1 MRAPFYTYIT
11 ALVIIAGVSVSTR
24 AQAGV
29 YTFTD
34 ASGVIHFTN
43 RPADPRYAGMMRVG
57 YVPDPAQPTMAPLA
71 DPNRYTPLV
80 KKTARELQID
90 EALLRA
96 VIAVESGYDAHAV
109 SSRGAVGL
117 MQLMPETARRYG
129 VTNLY
134 DPAQNIRGGAHYLR
148 DLMGRFNNDLSLALA
163 AYNAGEDAIVQHGNR
178 IPPYRETLMYVPKV
192 LDTYR
197 RYKTTIR

>member
-1 MRAPFYTYIT
+1 MHSHFYRCFT
-11 ALVIIAGVSVSTR
+11 ALVILLGVSE
-24 AQAGV
+24 AALAGV

-34 ASGVIHFTN
+34 ANGIIHFTN
-43 RPADPRYAGMMRVG
+43 RPADPRYNGMARVA
-57 YVPDPAQPTMAPLA
+57 YLPDPVRPATVPLA
-71 DPNRYTPLV
+71 DPNRYIPLV

-96 VIAVESGYDAHAV
+96 VIAVESGFDARAV

-134 DPAQNIRGGAHYLR
+134 DPAQNIRGGARYLR
-148 DLMGRFNNDLSLALA
+148 DLMGKFNNDLSLALA

-197 RYKTTIR
+197 RYKPTIR

>member
-1 MRAPFYTYIT
+1 MRASFYRYIT
-11 ALVIIAGVSVSTR
+11 VLMVILGAPEL
-24 AQAGV
+24 AHAGV

-34 ASGVIHFTN
+34 ANGVIHFTN
-43 RPADPRYAGMMRVG
+43 KPTDPRYAGMVRVAFL
-57 YVPDPAQPTMAPLA
+57 PDPVRPTTVPLV
-71 DPNRYTPLV
+71 DPNRYIPLV

-96 VIAVESGYDAHAV
+96 VIAVESGYDARAV

-134 DPAQNIRGGAHYLR
+134 DPAQTIRGGARYLR
-148 DLMGRFNNDLSLALA
+148 DLMGKFNNDLSLALA
-163 AYNAGEDAIVQHGNR
+163 AYNAGEDAIVQYGNR

-197 RYKTTIR
+197 RYKPAIR

>member
-1 MRAPFYTYIT
+1 MCSHFYRCFT
-11 ALVIIAGVSVSTR
+11 ALVIILGVSE
-24 AQAGV
+24 AALAGV

-34 ASGVIHFTN
+34 ANGVIHFTN
-43 RPADPRYAGMMRVG
+43 RPADPRYNGMARVA
-57 YVPDPAQPTMAPLA
+57 YLPDPVRPTTVPLA
-71 DPNRYTPLV
+71 DPNRYIPLV

-96 VIAVESGYDAHAV
+96 VIAVESGYDARAV

-134 DPAQNIRGGAHYLR
+134 DPAQNIRGGARYLR
-148 DLMGRFNNDLSLALA
+148 DLMGKFNNDLSLALA

-178 IPPYRETLMYVPKV
+178 IPPYRETLLYVPKV

-197 RYKTTIR
+197 RYKPTIR

>member
-1 MRAPFYTYIT
+1 MHSHFYRCLT
-11 ALVIIAGVSVSTR
+11 ALVILLGVSE
-24 AQAGV
+24 AALAGV

-34 ASGVIHFTN
+34 ANGIIHFTN
-43 RPADPRYAGMMRVG
+43 RPADPRYNGMARVA
-57 YVPDPAQPTMAPLA
+57 YLPDPARPRTVPLP

-80 KKTARELQID
+80 RKTARDLQID

-96 VIAVESGYDAHAV
+96 VIAVESGYDAQAV
-109 SSRGAVGL
+109 SRRGAVGL

-134 DPAQNIRGGAHYLR
+134 DPAQNIRGGARYLR

-163 AYNAGEDAIVQHGNR
+163 AYNAGEDAIVQYGNR
-178 IPPYRETLMYVPKV
+178 IPPYRETLLYVPKV

-197 RYKTTIR
+197 RYKPVKR

>member
-1 MRAPFYTYIT
+1 MRTFFCRYVAVL
-11 ALVIIAGVSVSTR
+11 ALMLGVSGF
-24 AQAGV
+24 AHAGIF
-29 YTFTD
+29 TFTD
-34 ASGVIHFTN
+34 ANGIIHFTN
-43 RPADPRYAGMMRVG
+43 RPSDPRYAGMTRVS
-57 YVPDPAQPTMAPLA
+57 YLPDPARAPA
-71 DPNRYTPLV
+71 VDPNRYTPLV
-80 KKTARELQID
+80 RKAAREVQID

-96 VIAVESGYDAHAV
+96 VIAVESGYDASAV

-134 DPAQNIRGGAHYLR
+134 DPAQNIRGGARYLR
-148 DLMGRFNNDLSLALA
+148 DLIGKFNNDLSLALA
-163 AYNAGEDAIVQHGNR
+163 AYNAGEDAIVQYGNR

-197 RYKTTIR
+197 RYKPAVR

>member
-1 MRAPFYTYIT
+1 MCSHFYRCFT
-11 ALVIIAGVSVSTR
+11 ALVIILGVSE
-24 AQAGV
+24 AALAGV

-34 ASGVIHFTN
+34 ANGVIHFTN
-43 RPADPRYAGMMRVG
+43 RPADPRYNGMVRVA
-57 YVPDPAQPTMAPLA
+57 YLPDPVRPTTIPLA
-71 DPNRYTPLV
+71 DPNRYIPLV

-96 VIAVESGYDAHAV
+96 VIAVESGYDARAV

-134 DPAQNIRGGAHYLR
+134 DPAQNIRGGARYLR
-148 DLMGRFNNDLSLALA
+148 DLMGKFNNDLSLALA

-178 IPPYRETLMYVPKV
+178 IPPYRETLLYVPKV

-197 RYKTTIR
+197 RYKPTIR

>member
-1 MRAPFYTYIT
+1 MRASFYYRYIT
-11 ALVIIAGVSVSTR
+11 VLVAILGVSGS
-24 AQAGV
+24 AHAGV

-34 ASGVIHFTN
+34 ANGIIHFTN
-43 RPADPRYAGMMRVG
+43 KPADPRYAGMVRVS
-57 YVPDPAQPTMAPLA
+57 YLPDPARPTTVPLA
-71 DPNRYTPLV
+71 DSNRYIPLV

-96 VIAVESGYDAHAV
+96 VIAVESGYDARAV

-134 DPAQNIRGGAHYLR
+134 DPAQNIRGGARYLR
-148 DLMGRFNNDLSLALA
+148 DLMGKFNNDLSLVLA
-163 AYNAGEDAIVQHGNR
+163 AYNAGEDAIVQYGNR

-192 LDTYR
+192 LETYR
-197 RYKTTIR
+197 RYKPTVR